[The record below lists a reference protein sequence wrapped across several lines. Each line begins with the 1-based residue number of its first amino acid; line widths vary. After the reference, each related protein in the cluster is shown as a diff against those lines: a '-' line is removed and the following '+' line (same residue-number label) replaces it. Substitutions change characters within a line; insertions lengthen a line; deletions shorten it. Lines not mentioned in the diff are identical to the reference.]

1 MEGNDADLCKK
12 DDAAAEASE
21 MVPSIMLTSSPEDAP
36 SDMAAR
42 VSPERLEDV
51 SFTIKVC

>member
-21 MVPSIMLTSSPEDAP
+21 TVPSIMLTSSPEDAP
-36 SDMAAR
+36 SDMAR
-42 VSPERLEDV
+42 GSPERLEDAL
-51 SFTIKVC
+51 FAIKVC